1 MTDPIRA
8 LTAAL
13 PAAGEAQS
21 TARPAG
27 GVDFA
32 DALVD
37 AIGDASQAERHAQEL
52 AVRFAR
58 GDPDVGVH
66 ETMIAA
72 GKASVAVRFAV
83 TLKNR
88 VVEAYRD
95 LMRTQV

>member
-8 LTAAL
+8 LTSAL
-13 PAAGEAQS
+13 PVAGEARS
-21 TARPAG
+21 TATPAG

-32 DALVD
+32 NALVD
-37 AIGDASQAERHAQEL
+37 AIGDASQAEREAQEL
-52 AVRFAR
+52 AVRFSQ
-58 GDPDVGVH
+58 GDPNVGVH

-88 VVEAYRD
+88 VVEAYRE